1 MSGYL
6 QDMHTLS
13 RDALHLGTHFY
24 RSGKEGH
31 MARSSRDDAQRQSAL
46 LVEEGRSDLT
56 ELPVPDGGGIGESG
70 AALDTLSLGH
80 AGLRN
85 ECWSGVSGMEL
96 GSRRRQTAAP
106 RLAAL
111 RLRRA
116 PRCRTPLHSVRP
128 SQAAEAR
135 YTPDDPE
142 FLTY

>member
-1 MSGYL
+1 
-6 QDMHTLS
+6 
-13 RDALHLGTHFY
+13 
-24 RSGKEGH
+24 
-31 MARSSRDDAQRQSAL
+31 MARSSRNDAQRQSAL
-46 LVEEGRSDLT
+46 MVEEDRSDLT
-56 ELPVPDGGGIGESG
+56 ELPVPDGGVIGESG

-96 GSRRRQTAAP
+96 GSCRRQTAAP
-106 RLAAL
+106 RLAA

-135 YTPDDPE
+135 FTTDDPE